1 VLASSLLH
9 VAGEVASAA
18 GGGLKPR
25 CTLRYHLKGKQI
37 TMIQTLPFAREMIG
51 FSSCFPQIW
60 LEDAIQSIKEE
71 FFLSMPNPSSQ
82 QKRNK
87 KNTA

>member
-1 VLASSLLH
+1 VLASSLH